1 MSKRDPGPF
10 LHDEYIPDKRI
21 DRGALELLTSTG
33 LLPEEPKPVAVDKIC
48 DNKWGVPEDY
58 KKLDVDVMGYSAF
71 TYNGF
76 ARIVINSELEND
88 RSVTGTQR
96 LRSTIAHE
104 IGHAILHERLF
115 IEKLMFDKNQRLLF
129 GEIERHAPVTAI
141 VCRNNDIFGR
151 SGKSKWWEIQANKFM
166 AALLMPKPL
175 FLQIVQS
182 PLADYDPEHTTPP
195 ERVKKYY
202 GSIEAVMEKFNVS
215 RVMASIAVD
224 HYLAKE
230 RPKAAMDALL

>member
-10 LHDEYIPDKRI
+10 LRDEFIPDKRI
-21 DRGALELLTSTG
+21 ERFALEVLTSTG
-33 LLPEEPKPVAVDKIC
+33 LLPDEPKPVAVEKIS
-48 DNKWGVPEDY
+48 DHKWGVPEDY
-58 KKLDVDVMGYSAF
+58 KILDADVMGYSAF

-104 IGHAILHERLF
+104 IGHATLHERLF
-115 IEKLMFDKNQRLLF
+115 VEKLLFDRNQRLLF
-129 GEIERHAPVTAI
+129 GEIERHAPLTAI

-151 SGKSKWWEIQANKFM
+151 YEKSKWWEIQANKFM

-175 FLQIVQS
+175 FLQIVES
-182 PLADYDPEHTTPP
+182 PLAEYDPAHTTPP

-202 GSIEAVMEKFNVS
+202 GSIETVMEKFNVS

-224 HYLAKE
+224 HYLAKG
-230 RPKAAMDALL
+230 RPQAAMNALL